1 MNPMPSERLR
11 RVLIP
16 LYLIFAGSLVYQFAW
31 YLHHGSTVLMVIPGV
46 WTLIITRQ
54 AILERTRADVA
65 AEPE

>member
-16 LYLIFAGSLVYQFAW
+16 LYLISAGLFVYQFDW